1 MMRNLLTAGLGL
13 LASLS
18 AIAPV
23 DAFYIPG
30 RQPDSAK
37 SHAHTLRLFSY

>member
-1 MMRNLLTAGLGL
+1 MRNLLTAGLGL

-18 AIAPV
+18 AIAPA

-30 RQPDSAK
+30 EPPGLTSSPH
-37 SHAHTLRLFSY
+37 SH